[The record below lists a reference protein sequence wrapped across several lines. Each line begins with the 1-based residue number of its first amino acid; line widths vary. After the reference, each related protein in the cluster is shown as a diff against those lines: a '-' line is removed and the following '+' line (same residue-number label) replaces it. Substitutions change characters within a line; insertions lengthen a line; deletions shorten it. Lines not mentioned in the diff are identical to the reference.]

1 MLAKV
6 TITTI
11 AIPLLNCFTDCSTS
25 VCSSGGVCICSIG
38 EFLILPF
45 VSEQEKLVHR
55 KEVGLTDMI
64 ILMLIYQIDSILNNF
79 YSTR

>member
-1 MLAKV
+1 MLVKV
-6 TITTI
+6 TITNI
-11 AIPLLNCFTDCSTS
+11 AFPLLNCFTDCSKY

-64 ILMLIYQIDSILNNF
+64 ILMLIYQIDSTLNNF
-79 YSTR
+79 YSTK